1 MVIFETLTKSS
12 VSAAKLTMPSLRR
25 GTLKSGA
32 IILPVFPWNVITPSE
47 IPFNI
52 FMGVQN
58 PPVTKQ
64 SVLGLLAVMD
74 IDLM

>member
-1 MVIFETLTKSS
+1 M
-12 VSAAKLTMPSLRR
+12 
-25 GTLKSGA
+25 LKSAA

-52 FMGVQN
+52 FMDVQN
-58 PPVTKQ
+58 PPVTKL
-64 SVLGLLAVMD
+64 SLLAVMD